1 VEQATTSERKT
12 SQIRRAREKGKE
24 YEKTVINHW
33 LAYMLGLIIS
43 FSKCSPTCGTSFFTN
58 LSNWI
63 MYFKPMV
70 DPSEPKKKQE

>member
-12 SQIRRAREKGKE
+12 SQIRRASEKGKE

-43 FSKCSPTCGTSFFTN
+43 FSKCFPTFGTRSCTN
-58 LSNWI
+58 LSN
-63 MYFKPMV
+63 
-70 DPSEPKKKQE
+70 